1 MNPLLQ
7 VKLRF
12 VNERNTQQVVAK
24 NLRANASTSDDK
36 VYQLI
41 ESLRAV
47 KRFYIDSPK
56 VIKNMLIDVNYN
68 DIIAKSNCRPTWEI
82 ILPLHGKTAIGGS
95 FAHFEP

>member
-47 KRFYIDSPK
+47 KR
-56 VIKNMLIDVNYN
+56 LIFTFLFFVR
-68 DIIAKSNCRPTWEI
+68 IFFIFPI
-82 ILPLHGKTAIGGS
+82 PP
-95 FAHFEP
+95 F

>member
-68 DIIAKSNCRPTWEI
+68 DIIAKSNRIQVLLKPVGRATNDI
-82 ILPLHGKTAIGGS
+82 IVGKVFYG
-95 FAHFEP
+95 

>member
-12 VNERNTQQVVAK
+12 DNERNTQQVVAK

-36 VYQLI
+36 VCQLI

-47 KRFYIDSPK
+47 NRFYKNSPK
-56 VIKNMLIDVNYN
+56 VIENMLIDVNYN
-68 DIIAKSNCRPTWEI
+68 DIIAKSN
-82 ILPLHGKTAIGGS
+82 LNQ
-95 FAHFEP
+95 